1 MRNEYEVRESKLLI
15 DLNEIEKYN
24 EDICDINVS
33 KLCELKENYDYLKE
47 ISSILSIK
55 DISELNLYIIINNMN
70 RKELINEI
78 ICYEDENVEEMLMKV
93 QEMKEKQ
100 MIDLSLLYSIK
111 VYIYYM

>member
-55 DISELNLYIIINNMN
+55 DISELNLYIYNI
-70 RKELINEI
+70 
-78 ICYEDENVEEMLMKV
+78 
-93 QEMKEKQ
+93 
-100 MIDLSLLYSIK
+100 
-111 VYIYYM
+111 YI